1 MIGAVV
7 NATVSAAPIAR
18 VQVTGAEFGCYIGHC
33 PRGFPEPLPLTNGH
47 FLYLYNALGL
57 RRKERYLATLEYRY
71 WYKATADSNSWI
83 FRYEYLRDPPPGYP
97 YAPCH
102 VHVNAKPATY
112 TGAKPFHDLHLPAGE
127 RVTVEHVV
135 RHLIAEHGINPIS
148 PKWEETLKSAEDHFH
163 EIQRKRVE
171 K

>member
-71 WYKATADSNSWI
+71 WYQATADSNSWI
-83 FRYEYLRDPPPGYP
+83 FRYEYLRDPPAWVSVRSLSCARECKAGDVHRSK
-97 YAPCH
+97 AISRSASPCGG
-102 VHVNAKPATY
+102 
-112 TGAKPFHDLHLPAGE
+112 TG
-127 RVTVEHVV
+127 
-135 RHLIAEHGINPIS
+135 HG
-148 PKWEETLKSAEDHFH
+148 
-163 EIQRKRVE
+163 
-171 K
+171 

>member
-1 MIGAVV
+1 
-7 NATVSAAPIAR
+7 
-18 VQVTGAEFGCYIGHC
+18 VTGAEFGCYIGHC

-57 RRKERYLATLEYRY
+57 RRKERYLATLEYLY
-71 WYKATADSNSWI
+71 WYQATADSNSWI